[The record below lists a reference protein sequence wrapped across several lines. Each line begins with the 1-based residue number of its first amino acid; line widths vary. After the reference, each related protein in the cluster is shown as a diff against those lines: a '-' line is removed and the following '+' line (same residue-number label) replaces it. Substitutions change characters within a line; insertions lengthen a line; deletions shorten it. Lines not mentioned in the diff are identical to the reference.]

1 MVKRREPQATA
12 ARREPTAEQI
22 EAFAAAADGG
32 SVKGTSVAV
41 SKPALDP
48 NANRDYKAIRVP
60 FNEFEFSKLEELAS
74 LTGRTKLNLI
84 RWAMLKLAEEVQKE
98 HQSSTK

>member
-12 ARREPTAEQI
+12 AKYEPTAEQI

-32 SVKGTSVAV
+32 SVKTIPEPAAKG
-41 SKPALDP
+41 ALDP

-60 FNEFEFSKLEELAS
+60 FNEFEFSKLEELAL

-84 RWAMLKLAEEVQKE
+84 RWAMLKLAEDVQKE
-98 HQSSTK
+98 HQNNTK

>member
-32 SVKGTSVAV
+32 SVRSATIAKKAE
-41 SKPALDP
+41 LDP

-60 FNEFEFSKLEELAS
+60 FNEYEFAKLEELAL

>member
-32 SVKGTSVAV
+32 SVKTTSVAV

-60 FNEFEFSKLEELAS
+60 FNEFEFSKLEELAL

-84 RWAMLKLAEEVQKE
+84 RWAMLKLAEDVQKE
-98 HQSSTK
+98 HQISTK

>member
-1 MVKRREPQATA
+1 MVKRREPQATPA
-12 ARREPTAEQI
+12 KLTPTAEQI

-32 SVKGTSVAV
+32 SVKATSVVA
-41 SKPALDP
+41 SKPVLDP

-98 HQSSTK
+98 HQNSTK